1 MATIKFV
8 RGDEQKFISVEE
20 RAKADPRVAELLKKR
35 GRTSFPPVGNF
46 VHHEGSDDEPELI
59 AVRLPADFKVE
70 AHAHVEDEI
79 VVVTEGSVI
88 FGKQVYGIGSSVFI
102 PKMTLY
108 GFQAGPEGLTFLNFR
123 PTRSP
128 GLLTKDDFLA
138 KRKGASE

>member
-1 MATIKFV
+1 MGTIKFV
-8 RGDEQKFISVEE
+8 RGDEQKFVSVED
-20 RAKADPRVAELLKKR
+20 RAMADPRVAELLKKR
-35 GRTSFPPVGNF
+35 GRDSFPPVENF
-46 VHHEGSDDEPELI
+46 VHHEGSEDEPELI

-70 AHAHVEDEI
+70 AHAHLEDEI
-79 VVVTEGSVI
+79 IVVSEGEVI
-88 FGKQVYGIGSSVFI
+88 FGKQAFGVGSSVFI

-128 GLLTKDDFLA
+128 GLLTKEDLMA